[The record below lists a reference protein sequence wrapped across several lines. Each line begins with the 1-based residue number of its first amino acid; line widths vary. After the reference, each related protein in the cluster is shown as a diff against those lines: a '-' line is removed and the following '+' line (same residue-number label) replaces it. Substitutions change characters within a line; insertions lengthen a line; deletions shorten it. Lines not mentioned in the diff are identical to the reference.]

1 MQAQMVC
8 TTNKNKVL
16 ALYSIV
22 LAQKRGR
29 KRVVNE
35 LLLHFFFPLL
45 SPHSCEYERNWFLCT
60 FLKIPDAVVNL
71 KRFTQTS
78 DDKSDLRKMLS
89 LLIQEIP

>member
-35 LLLHFFFPLL
+35 LLLHFSFHSFPLSL
-45 SPHSCEYERNWFLCT
+45 VSMRGTGFCVL

-71 KRFTQTS
+71 KRFTQTLES
-78 DDKSDLRKMLS
+78 PLMTS
-89 LLIQEIP
+89 LI